1 MKLIASWAL
10 LCLAAYLIGSIPFG
24 YLAGKLLHKKDI
36 RTGGSGSIG
45 ATNALRQYGLKTG
58 IMVLVLDLLKGLLV
72 ASLLLYVV
80 PDLMG
85 RSGLAVPAARFVF
98 LLPAL
103 AVILGHMFPVSL
115 NFKGGKGVATA
126 AGVFLIL
133 APVPL
138 LIALV
143 VFVIVTAAGRYVSL
157 GSILAAVALVVAE
170 ALWNLL
176 RKDAPG
182 FPWLTLIVA
191 LLVIYKHR
199 QNIQRLLAGRENR
212 LDFHKKDRA

>member
-1 MKLIASWAL
+1 MSLTVVWTL

-24 YLAGKLLHKKDI
+24 WLAGKLLHKKDI
-36 RTGGSGSIG
+36 REGGSGNIG

-58 IMVLVLDLLKGLLV
+58 VIVLILDLLKGLAV
-72 ASLLLYVV
+72 AWLLYNVV
-80 PDLMG
+80 P
-85 RSGLAVPAARFVF
+85 GLVSNFVTELPQEPLVF

-103 AVILGHMFPVSL
+103 AVILGHMYPVFL

-138 LIALV
+138 LLTILI
-143 VFVIVTAAGRYVSL
+143 FLTVTALSRYVSL
-157 GSILAAVALVVAE
+157 GSIVAAASLFGVEL
-170 ALWNLL
+170 LWNILVI
-176 RKDAPG
+176 REPE

-191 LLVIYKHR
+191 LLVIYKHN
-199 QNIQRLLAGRENR
+199 QNILRLLEGRENK
-212 LDFHKKDRA
+212 LSFQPKDKS